1 MTEKRKI
8 LSVSFS
14 YYKTDA
20 RTLNLLTILNKL
32 GFEIHLICFADFVDI
47 TKCEIESNIKQELK
61 VEFTI
66 YPVELSVFM
75 DKSLNSYKKLLYFND
90 FVNKNYI
97 RELKK
102 DIKNDLK
109 NDLKTNHQAFEYI
122 IANDLYAL
130 PSAAKL
136 FKYIKQI
143 SNSCKLIYD
152 SREVYSQISTLNNK
166 KLKQI
171 VLTQIEKF
179 YVKNV
184 NSIIT
189 SGRLD
194 TEYLKTHFAKTNK
207 ELEYFEI
214 YNYPPFI
221 DIESLDKNKLRDK
234 YNIPKDKIV
243 ILYQG
248 KIMKNRGLD
257 LILDV
262 LEELENSDLYK
273 SKIHFCLMGEGELE
287 SEIKSKSQQKSL
299 TNITFC
305 GFVNYSELME
315 YTVGA
320 DWGLV
325 LFEPVSVS
333 YDFSLPNK
341 LFEFIMAEVPVI
353 TNELP
358 AIKEVIDKYNCGK
371 LIAKKFTKDDL
382 YECIIEIIKERK
394 IFEEINLADEKSIN
408 KKTNKVNLLAA
419 KQEYNYNKQ
428 EELIKHI
435 FQ

>member
-1 MTEKRKI
+1 MAEKRKI

-32 GFEIHLICFADFVDI
+32 GFEIHLICFADFTEI
-47 TKCEIESNIKQELK
+47 KKCNIVGNLGENI
-61 VEFTI
+61 EFTI

-90 FVNKNYI
+90 FVKQNYLSEFNNKA
-97 RELKK
+97 
-102 DIKNDLK
+102 
-109 NDLKTNHQAFEYI
+109 KTNQQYDYI
-122 IANDLYAL
+122 IAHDLYAL

-136 FKYIKQI
+136 FKNFNKI
-143 SNSCKLIYD
+143 STHCKLIYD

-166 KLKQI
+166 KFKQI
-171 VLTQIEKF
+171 VLTQLEKF

-184 NSIIT
+184 DIVIT
-189 SGRLD
+189 SGKLD
-194 TEYLKTHFAKTNK
+194 TEYLKTHFAKINNR
-207 ELEYFEI
+207 LEYFEI
-214 YNYPPFI
+214 YNYPPYI
-221 DIESLDKNKLRDK
+221 DITGLDKNKLRDK
-234 YNIPKDKIV
+234 FNISNDKII

-248 KIMKNRGLD
+248 KIMKNRGLE
-257 LILDV
+257 LILEV
-262 LEELENSDLYK
+262 SEKLENTKIYQN
-273 SKIHFCLMGEGELE
+273 KIHFCLMGEGELE
-287 SEIKSKSQQKSL
+287 NELKSISEKKLL

-305 GFVNYSELME
+305 GFVNYNELLE
-315 YTVGA
+315 YTIGA

-371 LIAKKFTKDDL
+371 LIPKKFEIDDIFN
-382 YECIIEIIKERK
+382 CFVQIIEEKEK
-394 IFEEINLADEKSIN
+394 LNKSKYLENLR
-408 KKTNKVNLLAA
+408 AA
-419 KQEYNYNKQ
+419 KEEYNYNHQ
-428 EELIKHI
+428 IDLIKLI
-435 FQ
+435 FK